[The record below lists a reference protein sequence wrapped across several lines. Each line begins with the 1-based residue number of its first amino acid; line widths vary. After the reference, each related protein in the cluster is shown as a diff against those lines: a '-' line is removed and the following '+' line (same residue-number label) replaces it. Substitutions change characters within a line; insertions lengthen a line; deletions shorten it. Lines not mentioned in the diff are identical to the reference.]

1 MIRKGTE
8 ICKIVKVL
16 PRLVVMVTLFL
27 YSRILRLKIR
37 VVYASAQGVFIR
49 CISWRMSS
57 IVYFTITNRKEGKMF
72 MKHV

>member
-37 VVYASAQGVFIR
+37 VIYASAQRMFIR

-57 IVYFTITNRKEGKMF
+57 IVHVTNKGRKDVYETF
-72 MKHV
+72 LR